1 MTELW
6 KMTLREY
13 EEEFF
18 QMALRSNPEG
28 HLTRREY
35 RSWYKDGC
43 RLTEWLQDVELAVLQ
58 HETIPPRVLDDVFKR
73 DDRQGRTL
81 LKLMNAYGTTP
92 EGYLPPKTRKLNREH
107 RRAMIEARRKG
118 RENGGTT

>member
-1 MTELW
+1 MPELW

-13 EEEFF
+13 EKEFF
-18 QMALRSNPEG
+18 QTALRSNPDG

-35 RSWYKDGC
+35 LSWYPRGC
-43 RLTEWLQDVELAVLQ
+43 RLMEWLQDVELAVMRN
-58 HETIPPRVLDDVFKR
+58 ETIPPRVLDDVFKR
-73 DDRQGRTL
+73 DERQGWTL

-107 RRAMIEARRKG
+107 KRAMIEARRRG
-118 RENGGTT
+118 RENGRKT